1 MRFIIQRVKEAS
13 VKVEDKVVGK
23 IDTGYMVLIGI
34 CENDTKEIADKMLKK
49 LINLRIF
56 SDKNGKMNLNIN
68 SVNGELLLISQF
80 TLYANCTEGNR
91 PSFIEAAKPEF
102 ANELYEY
109 IIEEAK
115 KSINKVEKG
124 IFGAHMEVEL
134 INDGPVTIILDSE
147 KVVK

>member
-1 MRFIIQRVKEAS
+1 MKFIVQRVKNAS
-13 VKVEDKVVGK
+13 VKVEDKIVGK
-23 IDTGYMVLIGI
+23 IDAGYMVLIGI

-56 SDKNGKMNLNIN
+56 SDENGKMNLNIN
-68 SVNGELLLISQF
+68 AVNGELLLISQF

-109 IIEEAK
+109 IIEKAK
-115 KSINKVEKG
+115 KSVSKVEKG

-147 KVVK
+147 KIVK